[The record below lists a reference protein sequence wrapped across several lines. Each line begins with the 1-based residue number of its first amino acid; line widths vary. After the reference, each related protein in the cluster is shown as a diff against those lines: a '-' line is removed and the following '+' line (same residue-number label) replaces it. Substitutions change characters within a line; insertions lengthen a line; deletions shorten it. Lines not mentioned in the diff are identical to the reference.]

1 MIRSG
6 FYGKYKDKVYKITV
20 SSDNIVYVL
29 SNNDNDFGV
38 NGFVRNMSYEKNPN
52 LYDKYYATVTQE
64 DIEWFCEIGNS
75 GYYKGYKVGIIS
87 ETDTEYL
94 ICSGFVSADNKVFTK
109 ENGFEEIDRYLFEG
123 KVPKSEVTDV
133 KEVKTPINKY
143 LKAPDNWD
151 F

>member
-64 DIEWFCEIGNS
+64 DIEWFCRIGTV
-75 GYYKGYKVGIIS
+75 GYYKGYRVGIS
-87 ETDTEYL
+87 RENENEYL
-94 ICSGFVSADNKVFTK
+94 ITSGYVSDKNDVFTT
-109 ENGFEEIDRYLFEG
+109 ENGFEPIDRYVFQG
-123 KVPKSEVTDV
+123 KVPKSEVINIVEV
-133 KEVKTPINKY
+133 KEPINEY